1 MGASASREEFQ
12 KQSAV
17 NMLDLLQLITF
28 SSAPRNID
36 TNDNGNG
43 TRIFVFAAKDSC
55 FQLIK
60 NAMSHKAFETEWPG
74 YRSTQNR
81 LAIGNIHG
89 YAVAVN
95 EQKDADRDD
104 GDADYFV
111 RFKYP
116 VDGPCS
122 PSDFKTLI
130 DMEAE
135 DAVMDAFECTPA
147 FASEQLIEMLNEQIV
162 TRDQLAKLLAKY
174 PSPDSTVVVD
184 ARMMALSKAKEGLTF
199 AEFCDDTVVI
209 EGKNPHDDATARI
222 VQQAQSDG
230 ARLMRLSELTRY
242 FGSKPTL

>member
-1 MGASASREEFQ
+1 MGASSQEEFQ
-12 KQSAV
+12 KQSAA
-17 NMLDLLQLITF
+17 NMLDLWQLITF
-28 SSAPRNID
+28 SSSPRNLR
-36 TNDNGNG
+36 TNDNANG
-43 TRIFVFAAKDSC
+43 TRIFAFAAKDSC

-60 NAMSHKAFETEWPG
+60 NAMTHKVFETDWPG
-74 YRSTQNR
+74 YRSIQNR
-81 LAIGNIHG
+81 LAIGDIHG

-104 GDADYFV
+104 DDADYFV

-116 VDGPCS
+116 IDGPCS

-147 FASEQLIEMLNEQIV
+147 FASEKLVELLNEQIV
-162 TRDQLAKLLAKY
+162 ARDQIANLLAKY

-184 ARMMALSKAKEGLTF
+184 ARLMALSMAKEGLTF
-199 AEFCDDTVVI
+199 SEFCDDTVVI
-209 EGKNPHDDATARI
+209 EGNNHHDEATARI
-222 VQQAQSDG
+222 VQQAQTDG
-230 ARLMRLSELTRY
+230 AQLMRLSDLTRY